1 MIRWFLALALII
13 GLAFVV
19 LALVSRK
26 QPKTGK
32 VDGQLRP
39 CPDRPNC
46 VCSEDAGKPSFIKPV
61 NFSDT
66 PERAWKDLEEVVG
79 EIGGKIEKE
88 ENGYL
93 WATFTTKVFRFV
105 DDVELRMDETRGVI
119 HIRSAS
125 RVGYSDMGA
134 NRKRVESLRA
144 ELQKKDDE
152 K

>member
-13 GLAFVV
+13 GLALVA
-19 LALVSRK
+19 LSLVSRK
-26 QPKTGK
+26 QPKTGLI
-32 VDGQLRP
+32 DGRLKA
-39 CPDRPNC
+39 CPDTPNC
-46 VCSEDAGKPSFIKPV
+46 VCSEDAGKASFVKPLT
-61 NFSDT
+61 FSDT
-66 PERAWKDLEEVVG
+66 PERAWRDLEEVVG

-93 WATFTTKVFRFV
+93 WATFTTKLFRFV
-105 DDVELRMDETRGVI
+105 DDVELRINAKNGVI

-134 NRKRVESLRA
+134 NRKRIENLRDK
-144 ELQKKDDE
+144 LQKKDDG